1 MAADWR
7 SECGGG
13 GQEASSIRGEC
24 GGGMTIRDDSELA
37 VEVRVSSE
45 HRRQTRMAAVA
56 APHRHSRGFPTPAL
70 GRDNHG
76 LFIRPTASKT
86 YAPRRHTLLAVLL
99 LVLHSTLWYSY
110 MPTCSA
116 RSLRSPA
123 RSSPVHSRLRRLPL
137 KVMLAWVLR
146 VSFLPT
152 LSAFPPTYLSSLLH
166 LPQT

>member
-1 MAADWR
+1 
-7 SECGGG
+7 
-13 GQEASSIRGEC
+13 
-24 GGGMTIRDDSELA
+24 MTIRDDSELA

-45 HRRQTRMAAVA
+45 HRRQTRMSAVA

-76 LFIRPTASKT
+76 LFIRPCSADCVQDIRSSPT
-86 YAPRRHTLLAVLL
+86 YAARRHTLLAVLL
-99 LVLHSTLWYSY
+99 LQSFSGTR
-110 MPTCSA
+110 TCQLA
-116 RSLRSPA
+116 VRAVAVPAEVLRSPA

-152 LSAFPPTYLSSLLH
+152 LFAFPPTYLSSLRH